1 MPQMQNA
8 ARFYNALCDTT
19 AALERRVGANE
30 LPPRI
35 MRARNPSAP
44 ALPRGAMHVGAA
56 YFALAQQRCALLMTL
71 GETPADVIANAAIAP
86 SNGAEAAAA
95 AAATN
100 TLPATPA
107 VARVS

>member
-71 GETPADVIANAAIAP
+71 GETPADVI
-86 SNGAEAAAA
+86 GAEAAAA